1 MDTQLKKA
9 FEETLEARIISTVPD
24 MPDHRFSLQF
34 ERKMKRLEGGGAPA
48 RLTPRRLFI
57 CVTVALIAAVLAA
70 SYVGAVR
77 DFFKSFFT
85 EKFKTHTAV
94 RSADASEAPETIAEV
109 YAVDVPVGF
118 ESTFEEQPDEYSQF
132 ITSEYENGDKYII
145 FTQYVKQS
153 FNVMVDTENQPM
165 EHINVNGCE
174 GYIIQLDDVSFYISW
189 DNGDYIF
196 DIEGNIGKDEL
207 INVVETVHKAE

>member
-1 MDTQLKKA
+1 MTA
-9 FEETLEARIISTVPD
+9 AI
-24 MPDHRFSLQF
+24 
-34 ERKMKRLEGGGAPA
+34 
-48 RLTPRRLFI
+48 
-57 CVTVALIAAVLAA
+57 IAAALAA
-70 SYVGAVR
+70 SSVSAVR

-145 FTQYVKQS
+145 S
-153 FNVMVDTENQPM
+153 RSMSSNRSMLWW
-165 EHINVNGCE
+165 
-174 GYIIQLDDVSFYISW
+174 IQKISQW
-189 DNGDYIF
+189 S
-196 DIEGNIGKDEL
+196 
-207 INVVETVHKAE
+207 T

>member
-1 MDTQLKKA
+1 MLLMFLWGLNQRL
-9 FEETLEARIISTVPD
+9 
-24 MPDHRFSLQF
+24 
-34 ERKMKRLEGGGAPA
+34 RKR
-48 RLTPRRLFI
+48 
-57 CVTVALIAAVLAA
+57 
-70 SYVGAVR
+70 
-77 DFFKSFFT
+77 
-85 EKFKTHTAV
+85 
-94 RSADASEAPETIAEV
+94 
-109 YAVDVPVGF
+109 
-118 ESTFEEQPDEYSQF
+118 PDEYSQF

>member
-70 SYVGAVR
+70 SSVGAVR

-174 GYIIQLDDVSFYISW
+174 GD
-189 DNGDYIF
+189 
-196 DIEGNIGKDEL
+196 
-207 INVVETVHKAE
+207 